1 LEGWAIEARVYAEDP
16 FRNFLPSIGRLV
28 RYNPPPESAHVRVD
42 TGVKE
47 GGEISMY
54 YDPMI
59 AKLLSY
65 GSTRE
70 EATAHMRKALDR
82 FYIRGVS
89 HNIPFLASLLSK
101 ERFVKGNLSTNFIAD
116 EYKNGFNVVDLPPKE
131 PAILVAVAA
140 GIHRRNV
147 IRSTTITGQMPGRA
161 RKLVAEWVVTM
172 GEKAYPVVVS
182 EKSDVII
189 VKFGRDS
196 FEVKSDWSA
205 GNPLFIGTVNGQEVC
220 VQVDRNGV
228 GYRLFHSG
236 SQADVTVLS
245 ALAANLLSQM
255 PRKVPPD
262 MSRFLLS
269 PMPGLLVSVAVK
281 EGQEVKAG
289 EELAVVEA
297 MKMMNI
303 LRAERD
309 AKVKKVA
316 AQAGGSLSVDQVI
329 LEFV

>member
-1 LEGWAIEARVYAEDP
+1 
-16 FRNFLPSIGRLV
+16 
-28 RYNPPPESAHVRVD
+28 
-42 TGVKE
+42 
-47 GGEISMY
+47 
-54 YDPMI
+54 
-59 AKLLSY
+59 
-65 GSTRE
+65 
-70 EATAHMRKALDR
+70 
-82 FYIRGVS
+82 
-89 HNIPFLASLLSK
+89 
-101 ERFVKGNLSTNFIAD
+101 
-116 EYKNGFNVVDLPPKE
+116 
-131 PAILVAVAA
+131 
-140 GIHRRNV
+140 
-147 IRSTTITGQMPGRA
+147 
-161 RKLVAEWVVTM
+161 
-172 GEKAYPVVVS
+172 
-182 EKSDVII
+182 
-189 VKFGRDS
+189 
-196 FEVKSDWSA
+196 
-205 GNPLFIGTVNGQEVC
+205 LFIGTVNGQEVC